1 MNIAGTGIGVFNDR
15 LRDAARGGNPFSF
28 LTDQGFV
35 TGLYDDPNGS
45 NQGSLDDQKGR
56 LLHTMDWLRLSMA
69 GNLKEYRLVRL
80 DGWLVRGVDINYNG
94 SPAAFTADPQENI
107 LYISAH
113 DNHTLFDSIQMKA
126 PFSASMS
133 ERVRVNNLAI
143 DVIMLSQGVPF
154 FHAGDDLLRSKSLDS
169 NSYNSGDWFNRLDFT
184 YESNNW
190 GAGLPLN
197 QQISW
202 PFMQPLLAN
211 PALKPTR
218 DDILAAAAHFQE
230 MLKIRKS
237 SPLFRLRT
245 AGQIIQRVRFL
256 NTGPQ
261 QVPDLLV
268 MCIANPALDID
279 PDIAMIA
286 VLINASKTSKTFGD
300 TSFQGI
306 PFELHPILAASHDPL
321 ARTSSFDQSDG
332 AFLIPGRTT
341 AVFLARK
348 IY

>member
-1 MNIAGTGIGVFNDR
+1 M
-15 LRDAARGGNPFSF
+15 
-28 LTDQGFV
+28 
-35 TGLYDDPNGS
+35 
-45 NQGSLDDQKGR
+45 
-56 LLHTMDWLRLSMA
+56 
-69 GNLKEYRLVRL
+69 
-80 DGWLVRGVDINYNG
+80 
-94 SPAAFTADPQENI
+94 
-107 LYISAH
+107 
-113 DNHTLFDSIQMKA
+113 
-126 PFSASMS
+126 
-133 ERVRVNNLAI
+133 NNLGI

-190 GAGLPLN
+190 AVGLPLN

-218 DDILAAAAHFQE
+218 DNILAAAAHFRE

-245 AGQIIQRVRFL
+245 AEQIIQRVRFL

-261 QVPDLLV
+261 QVPGLLV
-268 MCIANPALDID
+268 MCIANPAFDLDPEIG
-279 PDIAMIA
+279 MIA
-286 VLINASKTSKTFGD
+286 VLINASKASKTFGE

-306 PFELHPILAASHDPL
+306 PFGLHPVLATSYDPV
-321 ARTSSFDQSDG
+321 ARTASYDQSVG
-332 AFLIPGRTT
+332 AFNIPGRTT
-341 AVFLARK
+341 AVFLARN
-348 IY
+348 